1 MFMSKCSGW
10 IVRTCIMFIITILLG
25 VAYSGT
31 SYAAKIALGPD
42 EGTEQ
47 QAVLYG
53 KISDLEEFP
62 IEGAILSYTLSY
74 QDEKPTNH
82 TAITDQ
88 DGNYR
93 IVINIEEGKGK
104 DIFIRIDAEGYVGNK
119 KYSTY
124 LRHGEHREVNFWL
137 YEPSTIIGNVKNQ
150 AGKPIVGAQVVVGGW
165 AEPVTIK
172 TDSNGRF
179 IVTDIDAEWP
189 NIWVSVNS
197 EDYLP
202 YEQDRLGV
210 EFGRTLRL
218 DIELNDAA
226 HVRGQIFD
234 EQGNPVKGAK
244 ITSQKVTSI
253 TDDEGNYILKRIP
266 TGKASITVEGAGYLK
281 QMVTADLVPGDNNR
295 INFVLKRNSD
305 TLAPVTKYRL
315 VPINA
320 NVDGKSYIKGFIF
333 RLQATDEAMGSGVQT
348 TKYRFNGGQWVTFDG
363 PVRFY
368 APDVKTIEYYS
379 TDVAGNVEKINKMDF
394 VAGTFEGAGSY

>member
-226 HVRGQIFD
+226 HVRGQVFD

-368 APDVKTIEYYS
+368 APDVKTVEYYS